1 MNWTRFALAVLAAG
15 FVTSMTDWL
24 FMGDLLY
31 KHFDKNPEIWRI
43 SGGKSESKAIA
54 WSIPIPLLTIA
65 AFDFLCV
72 HFRLHS
78 YRAAFE
84 FALAVWLVAP
94 LPMLVTNAIWIK
106 ISAPITASYSIGWL
120 VKLLVAAFFVILLV
134 G

>member
-15 FVTSMTDWL
+15 FVSSMTDWL

-31 KHFDKNPEIWRI
+31 KHFDKNPEIWRYT
-43 SGGKSESKAIA
+43 GGKGESKAIA
-54 WSIPIPLLTIA
+54 WSIPIPLLTCA
-65 AFDFLCV
+65 AFEFLCV

-78 YRAAFE
+78 YHSAFK

-94 LPMLVTNAIWIK
+94 LPMLVTNGIWIK
-106 ISAPITASYSIGWL
+106 LSAPITASYSIGWL
-120 VKLLVAAFFVILLV
+120 VKLLAAAFFVVLFL